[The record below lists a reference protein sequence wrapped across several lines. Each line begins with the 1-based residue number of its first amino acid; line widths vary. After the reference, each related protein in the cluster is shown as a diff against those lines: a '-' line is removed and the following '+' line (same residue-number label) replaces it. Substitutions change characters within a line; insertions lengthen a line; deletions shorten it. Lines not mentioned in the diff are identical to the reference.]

1 MFKAAFPFASL
12 DEEKTEKEYI
22 TSLEE
27 TSSEEVA
34 GNVWI
39 SPAKGR
45 HAAHFD
51 GVIFTF
57 RTLISYS
64 FHS

>member
-1 MFKAAFPFASL
+1 MFKAAFPTATL
-12 DEEKTEKEYI
+12 EEEKTEKEYI

-39 SPAKGR
+39 SPAKGMN
-45 HAAHFD
+45 AMAS
-51 GVIFTF
+51 FTQF
-57 RTLISYS
+57 GS
-64 FHS
+64 